1 MNLLSLAFRNLRLRP
16 VRTGL
21 TVLGIAVAV
30 GSALALMAL
39 SRSIQE
45 GTREGLGEM
54 GGDLVVMPKN
64 APNVFSGF
72 IPEDAIERI
81 GAISGVIRVSGELVT
96 FAPSAASNV
105 LAFGWPDGSYLWKR
119 VPLRQGRVPA
129 PGESHVAVLGD
140 TAASALGKKLNDQ
153 LNLFGE
159 TFRVVGIAGY
169 AASVNRGLALVPL
182 ADLQQA
188 SYRPRQ
194 ITLAHVSVEDARDR
208 DEFARIRNEIQAL
221 GNVVAVP
228 AAEVLEHDRNFAILE
243 AVSLAVAV
251 IAAAMSALNVVTAL
265 AMATQER
272 TREIGIFS
280 ALGWSTGRIIES
292 IVVEGALL
300 CAIGCALGVLL
311 SFGAAWAVPHIPVIG
326 NLISLR
332 PNVAL
337 IAPVVG
343 AAFALCIL
351 GALLPAWRA
360 VRILPAEALRRM

>member
-1 MNLLSLAFRNLRLRP
+1 MNLVGLAFRNLRLRP

-21 TVLGIAVAV
+21 TVIGIAVAV

-39 SRSIQE
+39 SHSIQD
-45 GTREGLGEM
+45 GTREGLSEI
-54 GGDLVVMPKN
+54 GGDLVVMAKN

-81 GAISGVIRVSGELVT
+81 GAINGVVRVSGELVT
-96 FAPSAASNV
+96 FAPSGAANNV
-105 LAFGWPDGSYLWKR
+105 LVFGWPDGSYLWKR
-119 VPLRQGRVPA
+119 VPLREGRVPA
-129 PGESHVAVLGD
+129 PGESHVVVLGD

-169 AASVNRGLALVPL
+169 TATVNRGLALAPL
-182 ADLQQA
+182 GDLQRA

-194 ITLAHVSVEDARDR
+194 ITIAQVNVEDIRDR
-208 DEFARIRNEIQAL
+208 DELARIRNDIQTV
-221 GNVVAVP
+221 GNVVVAP
-228 AAEVLEHDRNFAILE
+228 AGEVLEHDRNFSILE

-251 IAAAMSALNVVTAL
+251 IATAMSALNVLTAL
-265 AMATQER
+265 ALATQER
-272 TREIGIFS
+272 MREIGIFS
-280 ALGWSTGRIIES
+280 ALGWSNGRIVES
-292 IVVEGALL
+292 IVVEGMVLS
-300 CAIGCALGVLL
+300 AIGCTLGVLL
-311 SFGAAWAVPHIPVIG
+311 SFAAAAAVPHVPVIG
-326 NLISLR
+326 NLVSLR

-343 AAFALCIL
+343 AAFALSIV

-360 VRILPAEALRRM
+360 VRTLPAEALRR